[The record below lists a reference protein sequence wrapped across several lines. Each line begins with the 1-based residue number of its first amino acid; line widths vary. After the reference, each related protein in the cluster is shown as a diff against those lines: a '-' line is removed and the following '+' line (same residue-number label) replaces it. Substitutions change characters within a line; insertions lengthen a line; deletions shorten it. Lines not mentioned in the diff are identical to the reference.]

1 MKKIILLLSLIYLLF
16 PSSVFAATLSLK
28 PSSGNFAKGCTYNIA
43 VELDTAGS
51 QTAGT
56 DAIILYDP
64 TKMITSTDKIT
75 NGTIYSDYLGNTVD
89 PQNRKI
95 IISGIASPSQSFSGK
110 GTLATISFSIPN
122 EAQAGAAQVTFDFD
136 QNDRSS
142 TKDSNVAE
150 KETVADV
157 LTGVTNGSYTIVE
170 RQGSCTVT
178 GGSAQTPGNRG
189 TASGSAQLPAGGPE
203 ASGSTGTNQPKVID
217 DYFGGQPSGSLET
230 TVFLSIIGTTLVI
243 LGLIGLAIL

>member
-1 MKKIILLLSLIYLLF
+1 M
-16 PSSVFAATLSLK
+16 PSNVLAATLSLK
-28 PSSGNFAKGCTYNIA
+28 PSSGNFAKGCTYSIA
-43 VELDTAGS
+43 VELDTTGS

-64 TKMITSTDKIT
+64 TKMVTSTDKIT

-110 GTLATISFSIPN
+110 GNLATISFSIPN

-136 QNDRSS
+136 QAGGSS

-157 LTGVTNGSYTIVE
+157 LSGVTNGSYNIVE

-178 GGSAQTPGNRG
+178 GGSTATPGRG
-189 TASGSAQLPAGGPE
+189 TASGSAQLPAN
-203 ASGSTGTNQPKVID
+203 GSTATGSSGINQPKDID

-230 TVFLSIIGTTLVI
+230 TVFLSIVGTTLVI